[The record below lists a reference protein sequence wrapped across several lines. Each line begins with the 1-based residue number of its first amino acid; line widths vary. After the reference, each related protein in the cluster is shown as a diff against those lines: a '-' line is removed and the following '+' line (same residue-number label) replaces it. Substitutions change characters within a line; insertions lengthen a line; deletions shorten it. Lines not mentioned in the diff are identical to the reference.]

1 MKNNYK
7 LKTIFVVLA
16 FLSFVSS
23 SFAQSISPQ
32 VIASTGTFAAAGG
45 YSLSYTLGEPATAT
59 LTTSSSI
66 ITQGFQQP
74 NDVYTGLQSIITPTL
89 NAQLYPNPASS
100 EINLVITSSNTNNY
114 TVQLVDLLGRVLQQP
129 TTTAISKG
137 QSHFVFNVAQL
148 PSSMYFI
155 TVKSSGSPIVHS
167 FKFNKIN

>member
-74 NDVYTGLQSIITPTL
+74 NDVIRGYK
-89 NAQLYPNPASS
+89 
-100 EINLVITSSNTNNY
+100 V
-114 TVQLVDLLGRVLQQP
+114 LLHQR
-129 TTTAISKG
+129 
-137 QSHFVFNVAQL
+137 
-148 PSSMYFI
+148 
-155 TVKSSGSPIVHS
+155 
-167 FKFNKIN
+167 